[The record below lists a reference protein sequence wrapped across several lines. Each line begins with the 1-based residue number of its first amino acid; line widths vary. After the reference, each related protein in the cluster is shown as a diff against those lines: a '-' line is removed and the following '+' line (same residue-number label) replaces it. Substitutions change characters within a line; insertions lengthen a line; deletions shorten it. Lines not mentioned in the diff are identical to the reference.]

1 MSKVMANFKP
11 VIKLT
16 IDLAKREIASRYKG
30 SLFGYLWAII
40 TPLLLLLVYT
50 FVFGSVFK
58 SRWNGFDS
66 TSGDFSIVLFIG
78 MLTYNIFAD
87 SVSRSPWLI
96 TGNANFVKKVIFPV
110 AILPVINVITAIFNF
125 CMGLIPWLFINFYYH
140 GLPPLTILLLPIII
154 MPVVLIGLGGG
165 WLISALGVYF
175 RDVGQF
181 IGVLI
186 MLLMFCSPVFYS
198 VSAVPEDFRIFFHI
212 NPIATTIEMAR
223 QVSIFGTIPTFSN
236 FIVPLAFSSI
246 IAIFGYFFFMKSK
259 KGFADVL

>member
-1 MSKVMANFKP
+1 MSKIKP

-30 SLFGYLWAII
+30 SLLGYLWAVI

-58 SRWNGFDS
+58 SRWVGFDT
-66 TSGDFSIVLFIG
+66 TSGDFAIVLFIG
-78 MLTYNIFAD
+78 MLTYNIFSD
-87 SVSRSPWLI
+87 CVSRSPWLI

-110 AILPVINVITAIFNF
+110 AILPVINVITSVFNF
-125 CMGLIPWLFINFYYH
+125 CMGFVPWIILNSYFH
-140 GLPPLTILLLPIII
+140 GLPPATIVLLPIYIL
-154 MPVVLIGLGGG
+154 PVILIGLGGS

-181 IGVLI
+181 IGVVV

-198 VSAVPEDFRIFFHI
+198 VTAVPEKFRVFFNL
-212 NPIATTIEMAR
+212 NPIASTIEMVR
-223 QVSIFGTIPTFSN
+223 QVCIFGTIPALSDFINTILFSL
-236 FIVPLAFSSI
+236 IV
-246 IAIFGYFFFMKSK
+246 AIFGYLFFMKSK